1 MTYDEQTD
9 AITYE
14 ILGVVTRYLN
24 EFDLNEATI
33 VGVLENVKTDVME
46 AWVDFDADFEI
57 DSKDDDTDTTDEEDD
72 PNGRGGFYKK

>member
-57 DSKDDDTDTTDEEDD
+57 DTDSDTTDEDD

>member
-9 AITYE
+9 AMTYE

-57 DSKDDDTDTTDEEDD
+57 DTKDDDTEDD
-72 PNGRGGFYKK
+72 DDPHDRGGFYKK

>member
-57 DSKDDDTDTTDEEDD
+57 DTDKDDDTEDD
-72 PNGRGGFYKK
+72 TDPNDRGGFYKK

>member
-57 DSKDDDTDTTDEEDD
+57 DSNDDPTDEEDD